1 MIRELQIKFDE
12 YLNPHQIF
20 MGEANLTD
28 NKVKEIL
35 RSLKPDK
42 SPGYDNISLNV
53 ENDASDIFLT
63 LLKYYFK
70 LSLQQGIFPENF
82 KFAKVSPT
90 YDKDGE
96 FLLTDYRPISV
107 IPCIYLQE
115 RLMYNRLFKYL
126 SENSILYQKNL
137 VLRHLIALSMLS
149 YYL

>member
-28 NKVKEIL
+28 NEVKEIL

-42 SPGYDNISLNV
+42 SPGYENISLNV

>member
-28 NKVKEIL
+28 NEVKEIL

-107 IPCIYLQE
+107 IPGIYLQE

>member
-28 NKVKEIL
+28 NEVKEIL

-137 VLRHLIALSMLS
+137 VLRHLIALSMPS